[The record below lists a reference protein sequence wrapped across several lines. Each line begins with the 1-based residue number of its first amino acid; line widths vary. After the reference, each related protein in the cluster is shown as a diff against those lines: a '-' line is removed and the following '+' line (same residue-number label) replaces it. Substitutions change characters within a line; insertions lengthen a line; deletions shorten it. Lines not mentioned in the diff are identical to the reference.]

1 MKSQCLPTLLPPSCS
16 NTELP
21 TETLDVSLHKNESQ
35 SFFPSFHSCKQCVC
49 SCLVSDTEIKSI
61 RCIFPAADDDSWR
74 LSNSKSKVVYHK
86 MKGEQTGEQASRLG
100 WVLLLRLSIRPTSK
114 DININYEICWQPLY
128 EGDTW
133 THNRAWLKW
142 RGPIKVDNL
151 CSLSQVSHR
160 FLSLLLLSP
169 VCLLL
174 TAGLIYATLWQ
185 LLLSLMRR
193 RREDQ
198 SNGGVSLI
206 NKSIVSVSDAQTEI
220 CSLPG
225 ATAGKIHV
233 ETQESLDWATRNLQE
248 VFQFFTWSTFCWLHL
263 CVSTFT
269 FTQASAVK
277 ALVMQVGPFQSVL
290 SSIWSRLKYLNNYW
304 LDCH

>member
-1 MKSQCLPTLLPPSCS
+1 MK
-16 NTELP
+16 
-21 TETLDVSLHKNESQ
+21 ETLEPTTGPGWSGEAQLRWTIFAPYLRCHTG
-35 SFFPSFHSCKQCVC
+35 FFLYSYY
-49 SCLVSDTEIKSI
+49 
-61 RCIFPAADDDSWR
+61 R
-74 LSNSKSKVVYHK
+74 LSVFS
-86 MKGEQTGEQASRLG
+86 T
-100 WVLLLRLSIRPTSK
+100 
-114 DININYEICWQPLY
+114 
-128 EGDTW
+128 
-133 THNRAWLKW
+133 
-142 RGPIKVDNL
+142 
-151 CSLSQVSHR
+151 
-160 FLSLLLLSP
+160 
-169 VCLLL
+169 
-174 TAGLIYATLWQ
+174 GLIYATLWQ

-248 VFQFFTWSTFCWLHL
+248 VFWFFTWSTFCWLHL

-277 ALVMQVGPFQSVL
+277 ALVMQVGPSKCFIINLVQTEIPEQLLAGLPLNVVHISMVPWGWIL
-290 SSIWSRLKYLNNYW
+290 VTFPPAPAGNQHVNTSSNAL
-304 LDCH
+304 